1 MADGDRDQRWLPPAL
16 TLAFLC
22 LAGFAMA
29 SHELWRDEAQP
40 WLVALHSSSL
50 LELFRHIKYE
60 GHPGLWYTCL
70 FLLSRV
76 TESPIAMQLLH
87 LAIGAAAVWIF
98 ARYAP
103 FTPLQR
109 VLFAFGYFPLY
120 EYTVVS
126 RDYGLGMLLL
136 LATCAAL
143 GARTLRF
150 PLVVLLFALLPHT
163 NVFAAIIGLA
173 LGIALLADRWLP
185 GGPVLAQGVSRTQL
199 AGGALLVAISVGL
212 AVLQTMPPADLH
224 LNQIS
229 RPRPELRFLAKRF
242 RSVVPALFPI
252 PQPQPHWW
260 MEPSRRS
267 WWELRPWRAPA
278 AVAAYA
284 LIFWVGLGL
293 LARLRS
299 LLFLAATMAG
309 LVTFMY
315 LRFPGELR
323 HFGYFFVALVMALWL
338 GKIEDARRGMASDG
352 WIGRAWSS
360 AQGNLFTLLL
370 GVHAVGGLMA
380 VGLERRYVFSNA
392 KETAAYLVEHG
403 LDRAPL
409 VVQHD
414 FSQAVLLYLGRKQA
428 YFPRSDRTGSFG
440 MWDRERFPPV
450 SDSTCLE
457 RARRLAAEQGSP
469 AVLMVDHPLTLTSRD
484 SLDTRELV
492 RFTGS
497 VVEDE
502 DFYLYS
508 VGGFAPRRT
517 N

>member
-1 MADGDRDQRWLPPAL
+1 
-16 TLAFLC
+16 
-22 LAGFAMA
+22 MA

-40 WLVALHSSSL
+40 WLVALHSGSL

-60 GHPGLWYTCL
+60 GHPGLWYTGL

-76 TESPIAMQLLH
+76 TQSPVAMQLLH
-87 LAIGAAAVWIF
+87 LAIGAAGVWIF

-103 FTPLQR
+103 FTALQR

-136 LATCAAL
+136 LAICAAL
-143 GARTLRF
+143 GARPVRF
-150 PLVVLLFALLPHT
+150 PLVVLLFALVPHT
-163 NVFAAIIGLA
+163 NVFAAIVGLA
-173 LGIALLADRWLP
+173 LGIALLADRRLP
-185 GGPVLAQGVSRTQL
+185 GGPVLAEGVSRTQL
-199 AGGALLVAISVGL
+199 AGGLLVVALSAGL
-212 AVLQTMPPADLH
+212 AVFQTLPPADLH
-224 LNQIS
+224 LNLIW
-229 RPRPELRFLAKRF
+229 RPRPELRFVAKRF
-242 RSVVPALFPI
+242 RSVVPALWPI
-252 PQPQPHWW
+252 PEPQAHWW
-260 MEPSRRS
+260 MEPSVRS

-284 LIFWVGLGL
+284 VIFWIGLGL
-293 LARLRS
+293 LPRLRS
-299 LLFLAATMAG
+299 LVFLAATMAG
-309 LVTFMY
+309 MIAFMY

-338 GKIEDARRGMASDG
+338 GKIEDARRGLTGDG
-352 WIGRAWSS
+352 WIGRAWAS
-360 AQGNLFTLLL
+360 AQGNAFTLLL
-370 GVHAVGGLMA
+370 GVQAVAGLMA

-392 KETAAYLVEHG
+392 KQTAAYLVEHG

-409 VVQHD
+409 VAQHD
-414 FSQAVLLYLGRKQA
+414 FPQAVLVYLGRKQA
-428 YFPRSDRTGSFG
+428 YFPRSDRVGSYG

-450 SDSTCLE
+450 TDSACLQG
-457 RARRLAAEQGSP
+457 ARRLAAEQ
-469 AVLMVDHPLTLTSRD
+469 ATRVVLMMDHPLRLTSRD
-484 SLDTRELV
+484 SLDTRELA

-497 VVEDE
+497 TVEDE

-508 VGGFAPRRT
+508 VGGSATRRT